1 MLSVRASLTLML
13 LAALASFPVFASHT
27 HHAPTS
33 GHSNSTSTHKGKTKK
48 AKVKGQ
54 RQIDPE
60 RARQIQTALIHENYL
75 SGSPS
80 GNWDSESQEAMKRFQ
95 ADHGWQTKIMPDSR
109 ALIKLGLGPAP
120 VAGAA
125 PAASKLEAE
134 KSKDAPQV
142 DDPNTL
148 AAARA
153 TGR

>member
-13 LAALASFPVFASHT
+13 LAALASIPVFASHT

-33 GHSNSTSTHKGKTKK
+33 GHSSSTHKAKKTTL
-48 AKVKGQ
+48 KGQ

-80 GNWDSESQEAMKRFQ
+80 GSWDSESQEAMKRFQ

-120 VAGAA
+120 VDGSA
-125 PAASKLEAE
+125 PAASKLEA
-134 KSKDAPQV
+134 SKDAPQV
-142 DDPNTL
+142 EDPNTL
-148 AAARA
+148 AAAHA

>member
-33 GHSNSTSTHKGKTKK
+33 GHSNSTSTHKAKTKK
-48 AKVKGQ
+48 TKVKGQ

-120 VAGAA
+120 VEGSA

-134 KSKDAPQV
+134 KGAPPV

-148 AAARA
+148 AAAHA